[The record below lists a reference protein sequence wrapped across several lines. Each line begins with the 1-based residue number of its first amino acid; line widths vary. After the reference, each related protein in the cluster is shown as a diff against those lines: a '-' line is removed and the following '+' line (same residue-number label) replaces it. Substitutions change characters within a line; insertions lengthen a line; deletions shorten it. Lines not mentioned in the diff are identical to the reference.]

1 MSYTILLTV
10 DYHDQNCVIR
20 RSVIKTGKEELF
32 KIATTKEEILRVVA
46 ELKPG
51 RPEREGDL
59 APGKHHRLGPGQRSA
74 GGKGP
79 VRAG

>member
-46 ELKPG
+46 G
-51 RPEREGDL
+51 
-59 APGKHHRLGPGQRSA
+59 A
-74 GGKGP
+74 
-79 VRAG
+79 